1 MANLISSRKLK
12 FDNYVMWRVFCN
24 YHSSF
29 EDIIYDVGYQLNELH
44 IDNALDE
51 MASVKIK

>member
-1 MANLISSRKLK
+1 MIITSCGE
-12 FDNYVMWRVFCN
+12 YFCN

-29 EDIIYDVGYQLNELH
+29 EDIIYDMGYQVNGLH